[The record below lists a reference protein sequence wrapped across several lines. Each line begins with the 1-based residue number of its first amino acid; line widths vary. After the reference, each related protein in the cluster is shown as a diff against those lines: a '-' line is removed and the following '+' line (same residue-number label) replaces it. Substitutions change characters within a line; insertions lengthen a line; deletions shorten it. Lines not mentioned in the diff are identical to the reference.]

1 MRTVKYFDSYD
12 YIWDTFSPIEL
23 PCPASIEDFSLIFFL
38 CIMLFSLAKV
48 FWRSGI
54 FLKRKREGYLEER
67 RGGSRGVQEVETM
80 VSTYNMR
87 KTPFAMQNKKST

>member
-1 MRTVKYFDSYD
+1 MT
-12 YIWDTFSPIEL
+12 TFGTLFLLLSCLVQPQL
-23 PCPASIEDFSLIFFL
+23 KTFPLFFL